1 MILIGERIN
10 AGFSDVKEALQNKEP
25 DEIRSLARKQ
35 ADAGAD
41 YLDINMGAV
50 SKDPADMVWL
60 VEVVEEVV
68 DTPLSIDSQKAE
80 IVEPALKECNGKVLI
95 NSTTAQEEK
104 LDKLIPLAVEYDA
117 SIIGITSGEEGAPQ
131 DVNGR
136 LELAAKI
143 FTKANEHGLDV
154 EDLFIDPVA
163 MPLKFMQEQA
173 SNLLESI
180 NQLSNISDPPPHI
193 SLGVSNMSSDASE
206 KSLINRTFL
215 VMAMAVGLDAAI
227 CNVLDDE
234 LMKSVATGEMILNEE
249 IYNDSYVETYRMNQ

>member
-10 AGFSDVKEALQNKEP
+10 AGFSDVKEALKARNAG
-25 DEIRSLARKQ
+25 EIRELARKQ
-35 ADAGAD
+35 TEAGAD

-60 VEVVEEVV
+60 VETVQNVV

-80 IVEPALKECNGKVLI
+80 IVEPALNVCESKSLI
-95 NSTTAQEEK
+95 NSTTAQDDK
-104 LDKLIPLAVEYDA
+104 LDKLIPLAVEYGA
-117 SIIGITSGEEGAPQ
+117 SIIGITSGKEGAPQ

-136 LELAAKI
+136 LEHAAKI
-143 FTKANEHGLDV
+143 FTKATEYGLGV

-173 SNLLESI
+173 SNLLDSI

-193 SLGVSNMSSDASE
+193 SLGISNMSSDASE

-227 CNVLDDE
+227 CNVFDE
-234 LMKSVATGEMILNEE
+234 KLMNSVATGEMILNEE

>member
-10 AGFSDVKEALQNKEP
+10 AGFSDVKRALKEK
-25 DEIRSLARKQ
+25 DSEEIKSLARKQ
-35 ADAGAD
+35 TEAGAD
-41 YLDINMGAV
+41 YLDINMGAA

-60 VEVVEEVV
+60 VETVQDSV
-68 DTPLSIDSQKAE
+68 DTPISIDSQKAD
-80 IVEPALKECNGKVLI
+80 IIEPALERCNGSPLI
-95 NSTTAQEEK
+95 NSTTAQDEK
-104 LDKLIPLAVEYDA
+104 LDSLIPLAVEYDT

-143 FTKANEHGLDV
+143 FTRANEYGLDV
-154 EDLFIDPVA
+154 DSLFIDPVA

-173 SNLLESI
+173 ANLLESI

-193 SLGVSNMSSDASE
+193 SLGISNMSSDASE

-227 CNVLDDE
+227 CNVFDDK

-249 IYNDSYVETYRMNQ
+249 IYNDSFVETYRMS

>member
-10 AGFSDVKEALQNKEP
+10 AGFDDVKVALKDREADK
-25 DEIRSLARKQ
+25 IKSLARKQ
-35 ADAGAD
+35 TDAGAD

-50 SKDPADMVWL
+50 SKDPDDMVWL
-60 VEVVEEVV
+60 VETVQKVV

-80 IVEPALKECNGKVLI
+80 IVEPALKTCKGEVLI
-95 NSTTAQEEK
+95 NSTTAQDEK

-136 LELAAKI
+136 LEHAAKI
-143 FTKANEHGLDV
+143 FTKATEHGLDV
-154 EDLFIDPVA
+154 DDLFIDPVA

-180 NQLSNISDPPPHI
+180 NQLSHISDPPPHI
-193 SLGVSNMSSDASE
+193 SLGISNMSSDASE
-206 KSLINRTFL
+206 KSLINRTFM
-215 VMAMAVGLDAAI
+215 VMAMAVGLDTAI
-227 CNVLDDE
+227 CNVFDDK
-234 LMKSVATGEMILNEE
+234 LMKSVATGEMILGEE
-249 IYNDSYVETYRMNQ
+249 IYNDSYMETYRMG